1 VVDVR
6 PRPVRLTRELP
17 VLSLNTNMSA
27 LMASRY
33 LGQTESALAITRARL
48 SSGLRVNSAR
58 DDAAGLAISERLMA
72 QIRGTDVAARNANV
86 AISMAQIGDSAVGAV
101 VDALQRMNELAVDAA
116 DVNMTTN
123 ERTAAEAEFDLL
135 QADVAN
141 LVANTEYDGTTL
153 LATNFQMA
161 FQVGPNAG
169 QTIQVAVD
177 GLSTSFASL
186 PGGGSLASLTLSSD
200 SNATTAIARIAE
212 ALSIAT
218 GVQAQWGA
226 VQNRF
231 DSVVS
236 QLESSSLILTEAR
249 GRIVDADMA
258 VEASNLARL
267 LLLQDSAAAMLAQA
281 NVQRRQVLSLLLS

>member
-1 VVDVR
+1 MVDVR

-169 QTIQVAVD
+169 QTIQVNVD
-177 GLSTSFASL
+177 GLSAGFAGL
-186 PGGGSLASLTLSSD
+186 PGGGLAGLSLSST
-200 SNATTAIARIAE
+200 SNATTAMASIAE

>member
-1 VVDVR
+1 MADVR
-6 PRPVRLTRELP
+6 LRPVRLTRELP

-58 DDAAGLAISERLMA
+58 DDAAGLAISERLLA

-116 DVNMTTN
+116 DDNMTVV
-123 ERTAAEAEFDLL
+123 ERNAAKAEFELL

-141 LVANTEYDGTTL
+141 LIVNTEYDGTAL
-153 LATNFQMA
+153 LDTSFQMA

-169 QTIQVAVD
+169 QTIQVTVE
-177 GLSTSFASL
+177 GLSASFGAAPNVTDSTELNLNSAATSSTAMARISDAISFAS
-186 PGGGSLASLTLSSD
+186 G
-200 SNATTAIARIAE
+200 IR
-212 ALSIAT
+212 
-218 GVQAQWGA
+218 AQWGA
-226 VQNRF
+226 VLNRF
-231 DSVVS
+231 ESVVS

-258 VEASNLARL
+258 AEASNLARL

-281 NVQRRQVLSLLLS
+281 NAQRRQVLSLLLS

>member
-1 VVDVR
+1 MADVR
-6 PRPVRLTRELP
+6 PRPVLLTWELP

-58 DDAAGLAISERLMA
+58 DDAAGLAISERLLA

-116 DVNMTTN
+116 DVNMTAN

-177 GLSTSFASL
+177 GLSASFASL

-200 SNATTAIARIAE
+200 SNANTAIARIAE

>member
-1 VVDVR
+1 MVDVR